1 MTPGKATMPPQILQA
16 THQGAR
22 NIELTFSDGATGIWN
37 AVALLQRQ
45 GPLLVPLRDDQAF
58 FERFFIDAGALCW
71 PHGLELSPD
80 PPCPPPSSPA
90 DPDRAKLARLYN
102 CATERCLPSK

>member
-1 MTPGKATMPPQILQA
+1 MTPGNANMPPQLLHA

-37 AVALLQRQ
+37 AEALLQRP
-45 GPLLVPLRDDQAF
+45 GLLLVPLRDDQAF
-58 FERFFIDAGALCW
+58 FARFFIGAGALCW

-80 PPCPPPSSPA
+80 PPMPPT
-90 DPDRAKLARLYN
+90 LFTRLPRPRQ
-102 CATERCLPSK
+102 AGPVV

>member
-1 MTPGKATMPPQILQA
+1 MTPGKATMPPQNLQA

-37 AVALLQRQ
+37 AEALLQRP

-71 PHGLELSPD
+71 PHGLELSPE
-80 PPCPPPSSPA
+80 
-90 DPDRAKLARLYN
+90 RLREQIKT
-102 CATERCLPSK
+102 AEHA